1 MLTLILDVIALVAG
15 IIPPFL
21 WVLIILGLTLLSG
34 CCLDEWFVIPTAFIL
49 LVLAWKFLH
58 FVLSFVPNWI
68 QLILLIGL
76 IIAFI
81 WTKK

>member
-1 MLTLILDVIALVAG
+1 MLTWILDVIALVAG
-15 IIPPFL
+15 IIPPTL
-21 WVLIILGLTLLSG
+21 WVIIILGLTILSG
-34 CCLDEWFVIPTAFIL
+34 LCLGEWFIILKTFIL
-49 LVLAWKFLH
+49 LVLAWFVLH